1 MRLEIHIEP
10 SDNFDDLTFAS
21 EVIETCEKHAVLNVV
36 KVARAILLEMVGD
49 DK

>member
-1 MRLEIHIEP
+1 MRLEIYLEL

-21 EVIETCEKHAVLNVV
+21 EVIETCEKHATLDAV
-36 KVARAILLEMVGD
+36 KVAKAILLEMVGE